1 MRWMATMCYARVLDQ
16 EVLVS
21 THAISS
27 RTASSAHRFWRKR
40 YQRQSLIN
48 CVATRPDSHRGGL
61 PSHGRHGRRSIAGSG
76 NERRRTTDVLRS
88 SGYPTRGST
97 PCR

>member
-1 MRWMATMCYARVLDQ
+1 MRWMATMCYARVLDP

-21 THAISS
+21 AHAISS

-48 CVATRPDSHRGGL
+48 CVATL
-61 PSHGRHGRRSIAGSG
+61 GRSG
-76 NERRRTTDVLRS
+76 PTATGA
-88 SGYPTRGST
+88 GYPATAST
-97 PCR
+97 GGGALASLAMSAAGQPTF